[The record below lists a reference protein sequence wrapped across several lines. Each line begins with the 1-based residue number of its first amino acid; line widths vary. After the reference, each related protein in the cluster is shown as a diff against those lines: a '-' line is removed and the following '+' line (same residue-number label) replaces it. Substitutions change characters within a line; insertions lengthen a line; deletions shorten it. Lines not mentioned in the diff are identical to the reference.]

1 MAARTPR
8 MCGGGGGGGPGSGPG
23 GGEGGGPGGGVGAGG
38 CGGGGGGWGRGLGR
52 TTRVTTITPRL
63 TPRRLDRPRAV
74 HVNGKRPARRN
85 VTLSF
90 ARRPRRRNWLRR
102 PATAKRRARRL
113 RLTIANIAA
122 PTFSWRR
129 EAMQARSVMVRVT
142 RVGAGAACAR
152 SGSATRARTT
162 PSPMATPKTRRRIP
176 PLSAAR
182 RFVYSVSI
190 RRGRGGG
197 EATKA

>member
-1 MAARTPR
+1 
-8 MCGGGGGGGPGSGPG
+8 MCGGGGGGGGGGPGGPG
-23 GGEGGGPGGGVGAGG
+23 GGGGGPGGGVGGGAGG
-38 CGGGGGGWGRGLGR
+38 GGGGGGGWGL
-52 TTRVTTITPRL
+52 TAARVTTITPRL
-63 TPRRLDRPRAV
+63 TPRRFDRPRAV

-113 RLTIANIAA
+113 RLTITNIAV

-129 EAMQARSVMVRVT
+129 ETLQARSVIVSVT

-152 SGSATRARTT
+152 SGSATKARIA
-162 PSPMATPKTRRRIP
+162 PSPMATLVTRRRMP
-176 PLSAAR
+176 PLSAVR
-182 RFVYSVSI
+182 RFRYSVSI
-190 RRGRGGG
+190 REGKRRRGH
-197 EATKA
+197 